1 MYDPITQKYR
11 HNHMLRELILGVD
24 GENMGGGSKNTM
36 YNKTFT
42 YDIPLVISD
51 EDVKLNHLEVL
62 VFITEGEP
70 SNTEE
75 YQYNKERVIYVT
87 KSNIEF
93 IEEE

>member
-1 MYDPITQKYR
+1 
-11 HNHMLRELILGVD
+11 
-24 GENMGGGSKNTM
+24 M